1 MSDSYELTDIKEF
14 PTLSEVKPLMQQGE
28 TQEDLRER
36 MGELGKSS
44 LFFLCKVILGYKDM
58 NARVHG
64 PMCNFSDQTLSYL
77 RRLKL
82 MPRTHFKTTVWTIGE
97 SIRDI
102 ITDPNIRILMIA
114 DTSRNAE
121 RFLQEVQQ
129 HFQFNEV
136 FRWLYKDIIP
146 ENFNTVRWSTTEMI
160 VNRSLIAR
168 EPTIDAIGA
177 LGGSESR
184 HYNIIRADDL
194 ITEKAIRSDVEMDKI
209 IDWAGGLESLLID
222 QHKDRI
228 DYVGSRKKKGDLY
241 EHVIKNYG
249 FDEEPVDMGPYAHK
263 MGDLAVFTRQAEEG
277 DPPRPIFPEKIS
289 QKFLRRLRRTHPQ
302 RYHAQY
308 ANSPKGSGLNVFDES
323 WIRYYNWNG
332 QKVQLIHEGEL
343 VKEVSPYDYDRFL
356 LFDPAVAEKQKNS
369 MQAQIVLCIVDS
381 YWVVLETRIG
391 HYTPDEA
398 VDNLFELQEKWA
410 LNFMSIERRGFQG
423 WVKFWVDEKAERE
436 GKPYLPILLWPPE
449 GDPRAQWAKTEHI
462 RGLQPYVRSNLLWI
476 HEDMMELR
484 DQLEFYPNVRHDDGL
499 DCLAQGLTY
508 APAVEDATETRK
520 NKDAELSYLE
530 SQMMGVNLDSFK
542 ETWDEEKFLAQFD
555 ATGYGFKL
563 PRIRA

>member
-1 MSDSYELTDIKEF
+1 MSDSYELTDVKEF

-36 MGELGKSS
+36 MGELGRTS

-58 NARVHG
+58 NAHVHG

-136 FRWLYKDIIP
+136 FRWLYTDIIP

-222 QHKDRI
+222 QHTD
-228 DYVGSRKKKGDLY
+228 
-241 EHVIKNYG
+241 
-249 FDEEPVDMGPYAHK
+249 
-263 MGDLAVFTRQAEEG
+263 
-277 DPPRPIFPEKIS
+277 
-289 QKFLRRLRRTHPQ
+289 
-302 RYHAQY
+302 
-308 ANSPKGSGLNVFDES
+308 
-323 WIRYYNWNG
+323 
-332 QKVQLIHEGEL
+332 
-343 VKEVSPYDYDRFL
+343 
-356 LFDPAVAEKQKNS
+356 
-369 MQAQIVLCIVDS
+369 
-381 YWVVLETRIG
+381 
-391 HYTPDEA
+391 
-398 VDNLFELQEKWA
+398 
-410 LNFMSIERRGFQG
+410 
-423 WVKFWVDEKAERE
+423 
-436 GKPYLPILLWPPE
+436 
-449 GDPRAQWAKTEHI
+449 
-462 RGLQPYVRSNLLWI
+462 
-476 HEDMMELR
+476 
-484 DQLEFYPNVRHDDGL
+484 
-499 DCLAQGLTY
+499 
-508 APAVEDATETRK
+508 
-520 NKDAELSYLE
+520 
-530 SQMMGVNLDSFK
+530 
-542 ETWDEEKFLAQFD
+542 
-555 ATGYGFKL
+555 
-563 PRIRA
+563 